1 MSRLRNVFVAFER
14 ARSTDMKTIALTG
27 KGGGRIAAVSD
38 YLFAVPSR
46 STPLIQQALIC
57 LYHYF
62 CQAIERELAGRNL
75 AEPAS
80 ATGH

>member
-1 MSRLRNVFVAFER
+1 
-14 ARSTDMKTIALTG
+14 MKTISFTG
-27 KGGGRIAAVSD
+27 EGGGRIAAVSD

-46 STPLIQQALIC
+46 STPLIQQAHMW

-75 AEPAS
+75 AEPVS

>member
-1 MSRLRNVFVAFER
+1 M
-14 ARSTDMKTIALTG
+14 DMKTIALTG
-27 KGGGRIAAVSD
+27 EVGGRIAAVSE

-46 STPLIQQALIC
+46 STALIQQAHIC
-57 LYHYF
+57 LNHYF

-75 AEPAS
+75 AEPVS